1 MLNTTL
7 ISTRASSQS
16 GGAHEI
22 LAAAG
27 VQMLDFPLQH
37 IGPPGDLPRFHA
49 ALAALPQTDLAIP
62 VSPTAVAAV
71 FAALRQPWPARCAIG
86 VVGEGSLRA
95 VRRALTAQPDD
106 APWPRLIAPGAAPPG
121 QGFAQPAP
129 RGGQENLGRPG
140 VFLRAPQGRAS
151 PSPPPEGVK
160 ETWGR
165 PCVSLRGD
173 EPGGEG
179 DSEALW
185 NALQLAFAPGPVASF
200 PWAGRHALIF
210 RGGPGRDLLQRKLEA
225 AGAKVKVIEA
235 YSRLAPEYNAQ
246 TAALLQS
253 ALGSGGWWL
262 FSSTEAVHNLQR
274 LLEAAGLDAAVLHP
288 QRALAIHPRI
298 ASALSEAGFGRVE
311 LTRAPLEEVLSTL
324 HRLAAAPSL
333 TPRMPA

>member
-1 MLNTTL
+1 MQSGATMLNTTL

-16 GGAHEI
+16 GGAHEL

-121 QGFAQPAP
+121 QGLAQPAP
-129 RGGQENLGRPG
+129 LGGQENL
-140 VFLRAPQGRAS
+140 
-151 PSPPPEGVK
+151 
-160 ETWGR
+160 GR

-173 EPGGEG
+173 EPDGEG

-246 TAALLQS
+246 TAALLQT

-274 LLEAAGLDAAVLHP
+274 LLEPAGLDAAVLHP

-333 TPRMPA
+333 TDS

>member
-1 MLNTTL
+1 MQSGATMLNTTL
-7 ISTRASSQS
+7 ISTRASSQA
-16 GGAHEI
+16 GGAHE
-22 LAAAG
+22 LLTAAG

-106 APWPRLIAPGAAPPG
+106 APWPRLIAPGSA
-121 QGFAQPAP
+121 
-129 RGGQENLGRPG
+129 
-140 VFLRAPQGRAS
+140 
-151 PSPPPEGVK
+151 
-160 ETWGR
+160 
-165 PCVSLRGD
+165 D

-210 RGGPGRDLLQRKLEA
+210 RGGPGRDLLPRKLEA

-274 LLEAAGLDAAVLHP
+274 LLEPAGLDAAVLHP

-298 ASALSEAGFGRVE
+298 ASALRAAGFGRVE
-311 LTRAPLEEVLSTL
+311 LTRAQAEEVLSTL
-324 HRLAAAPSL
+324 HRLVCAPGAS

>member
-1 MLNTTL
+1 MQSGATMLNTTL
-7 ISTRASSQS
+7 ISTRASSQA
-16 GGAHEI
+16 GGAHEL

-95 VRRALTAQPDD
+95 VRRALTSQPDD
-106 APWPRLIAPGAAPPG
+106 APWPRLIAPGSAPPG

-140 VFLRAPQGRAS
+140 VF
-151 PSPPPEGVK
+151 
-160 ETWGR
+160 
-165 PCVSLRGD
+165 LRGD

-274 LLEAAGLDAAVLHP
+274 LLEPAGLDADVLHP

-298 ASALSEAGFGRVE
+298 ASALREAGFGRVE

-324 HRLAAAPSL
+324 HRLAAAPSP
-333 TPRMPA
+333 TDS

>member
-121 QGFAQPAP
+121 HGFAQPAP
-129 RGGQENLGRPG
+129 RGGQENL
-140 VFLRAPQGRAS
+140 
-151 PSPPPEGVK
+151 
-160 ETWGR
+160 GR

-274 LLEAAGLDAAVLHP
+274 LLEPAGLDAAVLHP

-333 TPRMPA
+333 TDS